1 MRNLVVYLN
10 SYSFRNVMPFCDLAE
25 RASYFNSWFN
35 LNSAN
40 PLQSR
45 ESQNGLTEE
54 LGVLDFGKG
63 ILE

>member
-1 MRNLVVYLN
+1 
-10 SYSFRNVMPFCDLAE
+10 MPFCDLAE

>member
-1 MRNLVVYLN
+1 
-10 SYSFRNVMPFCDLAE
+10 MPFCDLPE
-25 RASYFNSWFN
+25 RASHFNIWFI

-45 ESQNGLTEE
+45 ESQDELTEE
-54 LGVLDFGKG
+54 LGVLDFGKD